1 MKNENPNSKTAMHVR
16 VDQVAWRNIIHFHKI
31 TRAATL
37 ALQPNRMI
45 MGLILI
51 TIVMVSGTIWDAI
64 MPLPKSTADISPAYI
79 EENVHDF
86 QTYRI
91 NNGYTTSFKQAGMI
105 CTTSIYLAETNLI
118 HFNLVQAVA
127 SIVRL
132 PVVLAKYLWTTDKLF
147 LFIFG
152 PWFIFIWCIFS
163 TMICRSAACDFTVNQ
178 QIPWTEALA
187 FSLRRWMNTVG
198 SFALPS
204 TVIISGLVALGLGGL
219 LFHVPVLNI
228 FAALLYGL
236 ALFGGF
242 IIVSI
247 IILSI
252 LGSVLFIP
260 AVAVESADATDALA
274 RGFSYVKNRP
284 LHFVLYMLLA
294 IIIGLIAMTIVG
306 YLAQLTLDLTS
317 TGAQLFTTSQLAD
330 YAAKPPA
337 SAFSTSSPPPP
348 ISTGT
353 PGVAAAILSWWGT
366 VVGAVVTGFIISYL
380 CSAQTVIYFLMRK
393 ATDDQA
399 LDEIWV
405 EGMIEGTLAPER
417 MLDENNKDD

>member
-16 VDQVAWRNIIHFHKI
+16 VDQVAWRDIIHIHKI
-31 TRAATL
+31 TSAATL
-37 ALQPNRMI
+37 AFQPNRMI
-45 MGLILI
+45 MGLIFI
-51 TIVMVSGTIWDAI
+51 TIIMVSGTIWDAI
-64 MPLPKSTADISPAYI
+64 MPLPEKISSITVPFVEGNISAPATLRQ
-79 EENVHDF
+79 ND
-86 QTYRI
+86 
-91 NNGYTTSFKQAGMI
+91 GYTSSFKQAAMI
-105 CTTSIYLAETNLI
+105 CTTSIYIAETNLLQ
-118 HFNLVQAVA
+118 FNLMESVA
-127 SIVRL
+127 STVRL
-132 PVVLAKYLWTTDKLF
+132 PATLAQYFWTTDKLF

-152 PWFIFIWCIFS
+152 GWFIIIWCIFS
-163 TMICRSAACDFTVNQ
+163 TMICRSAACDFAVNQ

-198 SFALPS
+198 SFALPAA
-204 TVIISGLVALGLGGL
+204 VIISGLVALGLGGL

-228 FAALLYGL
+228 FAAILYGL

-247 IILSI
+247 IILTI

-330 YAAKPPA
+330 YAGKPPA

-366 VVGAVVTGFIISYL
+366 VVGAVVAGFIISYL

-417 MLDENNKDD
+417 LTDQP